1 MKIIQNLDEYNAY
14 FHQETLHPSVAVGE
28 LSRADLT
35 LFEPIDFNMYC
46 LANLI
51 KIMINEEYFL
61 QKHAKNENKM

>member
-1 MKIIQNLDEYNAY
+1 M
-14 FHQETLHPSVAVGE
+14 SVSF
-28 LSRADLT
+28 LNFYKFNNQLT
-35 LFEPIDFNMYC
+35 THCIHKKSSIDFNMYC